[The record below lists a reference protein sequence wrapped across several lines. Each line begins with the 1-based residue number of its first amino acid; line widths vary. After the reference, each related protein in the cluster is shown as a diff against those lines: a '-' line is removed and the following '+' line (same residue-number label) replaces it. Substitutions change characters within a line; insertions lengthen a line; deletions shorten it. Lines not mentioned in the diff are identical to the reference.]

1 MPSYAMSCDTSNPP
15 RHMSATN
22 EQLERDIADLQKR
35 VAELE
40 KLLLTEPEKKRKPI
54 SSQIQAD
61 CKAAAQVPIPILFA
75 NARFL
80 KVWKDFCEHR
90 CKLATQGNINRKKFA
105 WTPRAA
111 QAILK
116 KMERWDMDIAIE
128 ALNISIDKEW
138 ADVFLPDDAGGRPSK
153 PQSTTPS
160 PRTPSPR
167 QPMRL

>member
-1 MPSYAMSCDTSNPP
+1 
-15 RHMSATN
+15 MSATN

-40 KLLLTEPEKKRKPI
+40 RLLLTEPEKKRKPI

-138 ADVFLPDDAGGRPSK
+138 ADVFLPDDAGGRPGK
-153 PQSTTPS
+153 PQSTAPS

>member
-1 MPSYAMSCDTSNPP
+1 
-15 RHMSATN
+15 MSANN
-22 EQLERDIADLQKR
+22 EQLEQDVADLQKR
-35 VAELE
+35 VKELE
-40 KLLLTEPEKKRKPI
+40 RLLLTEPERKRKPI

-61 CKAAAQVPIPILFA
+61 CKAAAQVPLPILFA
-75 NARFL
+75 NIRFQ

-128 ALNISIDKEW
+128 ALNTSIDKEW
-138 ADVFLPDDAGGRPSK
+138 ADVFLSDDQNGRAGK
-153 PQSTTPS
+153 PQTTT
-160 PRTPSPR
+160 PRTPPQR
-167 QPMRL
+167 PGMRL